1 MKYIDEYPISEKRI
15 LLRVDFNVSLNPKHQ
30 IADDARIKQSLPTI
44 EFLLKHNNR
53 LILISHLGRPHGL
66 DLKLSLEPVKNRLQE
81 LLPDKIIHLLRDF
94 SEPEREILRNQK
106 ANEII
111 LLENIRF
118 FAEEEKNDE
127 NFAKNLA
134 QLADVY
140 VNDAFAV
147 SHRKAASIVAITK
160 FLPSYAGLLMKKEIE
175 TLSKVITHPQKP
187 LVVIVGGAK
196 ISAKI
201 KLIKKL
207 ITLAD
212 FILFGG
218 GLANTFL
225 LALGIEVGR
234 SLTEP
239 QEIDEAKSILRLA
252 GEKQTK
258 ILLPE
263 DVVIGDQ
270 QGKHTTYKKVQMLN
284 KHDTI
289 LDIGPET
296 MALFGQAILQ
306 AKTIIWN
313 GPVGRF
319 EVDAYRRGTDFIY
332 YAIAANQTAVSIVGG
347 GETLAALSQKEHL
360 EKITH
365 ISTGGAAML
374 EFIENGTL
382 PGIEALK
389 RSPF

>member
-1 MKYIDEYPISEKRI
+1 MKYIDEHPIHNKRI

-30 IADDARIKQSLPTI
+30 IADDARIRQTLPTI
-44 EFLLKHNNR
+44 EFLLKNNNR
-53 LILISHLGRPHGL
+53 LIIISHLGRPHGR
-66 DLKLSLEPVKNRLQE
+66 DLKLSLEPVQKRLQE
-81 LLPDKIIHLLRDF
+81 LLPDKTIYLIHDLTER
-94 SEPEREILRNQK
+94 EREILRNQT

-118 FAEEEKNDE
+118 FEEEELNDE
-127 NFAKNLA
+127 DFAKNLA

-175 TLSKVITHPQKP
+175 TISKTIAHPQKP
-187 LVVIVGGAK
+187 FVVILGGAK
-196 ISAKI
+196 ISTKI

-212 FILFGG
+212 YFLFGG
-218 GLANTFL
+218 GIANTFL
-225 LALGIEVGR
+225 LALGIEIGR
-234 SLTEP
+234 SLVEE
-239 QEIDEAKSILRLA
+239 QERDEAKSILELA
-252 GEKQTK
+252 AQKQTR

-263 DVVIGDQ
+263 DVVIGDRE
-270 QGKHTTYKKVQMLN
+270 GKHVAYKKVQMLN
-284 KHDTI
+284 KHDCI
-289 LDIGPET
+289 FDIGPET
-296 MALFGQAILQ
+296 MAIFGQAILQ

-313 GPVGRF
+313 GPIGRF
-319 EVDAYRRGTDFIY
+319 EIDAYRRGTDFIY
-332 YAIAANQTAVSIVGG
+332 YAIAANQNAVSIVGG
-347 GETLAALSQKEHL
+347 GETISALSQNEHL

-382 PGIEALK
+382 PGIEALN
-389 RSPF
+389 RSSS